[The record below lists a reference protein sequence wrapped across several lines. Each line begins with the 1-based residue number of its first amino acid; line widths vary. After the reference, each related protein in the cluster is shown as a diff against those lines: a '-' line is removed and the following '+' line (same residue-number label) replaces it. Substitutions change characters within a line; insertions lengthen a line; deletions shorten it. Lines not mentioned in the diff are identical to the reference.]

1 MTGKKILWADDEID
15 LLKPHILF
23 LEKKGYS
30 VTAVPSGNDAV
41 ELVESEYFDIV
52 FLDENMP
59 GISGLEALQSIK
71 TIDPT
76 LPTIMITKSE
86 EEHIMEEAIGSKI
99 NDYLIKPVNP
109 NQILLAIKKNL
120 DEKRLVG
127 EHSSSA
133 YQRQFREIS
142 MKLMGRMDMDD
153 WMELYKKLVYWN
165 MELDGTPDEAL
176 EEILKTQSSE
186 ANAQFSK
193 FIQENYEDWL
203 HGDEDAPIM
212 SHTLFKDRI
221 SKELADSPEGLFL
234 VVIDNLRF
242 DQWKAI
248 QPLLNE
254 YFRIESEEMFMS
266 ILPTATQ
273 YARNAIFA
281 GLLPSEIQKKYPNL
295 WVGENDEGGKNM
307 HEKEL
312 LETNLKRLGQNIPFS
327 YNKVLNLNFGKKLVE
342 RFHELK
348 RNKLN
353 VIVYN
358 FVDMLSH
365 ARTEMDMIKELA
377 DNAAAYRSLTLSWF
391 EHSPLFELIKKIQES
406 GSKMVITTDHG
417 TIQVENPV
425 KVIGDRAT
433 NTNLRYKT
441 GRNLNFDDKEV
452 YSVASPADIFL
463 PKENISSSFIFTQSR
478 DFFVYPNNQN
488 HFTKHYKGTFQHGGI
503 SMEEMLIPYVSLV
516 PR

>member
-41 ELVESEYFDIV
+41 ELVENEHFDIV

-133 YQRQFREIS
+133 YQREFREIS
-142 MKLMGRMDMDD
+142 MKLMGRMGMED

-186 ANAQFSK
+186 ANAQFGK
-193 FIQENYEDWL
+193 FIKENYEDWL
-203 HGDEDAPIM
+203 HGDEDAPVM
-212 SHTLFKDRI
+212 SHTLFKDKI
-221 SKELADSPEGLFL
+221 SHELKESPNGLFL

-254 YFRIESEEMFMS
+254 YFRVENEEMFMS

-273 YARNAIFA
+273 YARNALFA

-295 WVGENDEGGKNM
+295 WVGENQEGGKNM

-312 LETNLKRLGQNIPFS
+312 LQTNLKRLGHTIPIS

-348 RNKLN
+348 KNKLN

-377 DNAAAYRSLTLSWF
+377 DNSAAYRSLTLSWF

-425 KVIGDRAT
+425 KVVGDRAT

-441 GRNLNFDDKEV
+441 GRNLNFDQREV
-452 YSVASPADIFL
+452 YAVASPSDIYL
-463 PKENISSSFIFTQSR
+463 PKENISSSFIFTQST

>member
-15 LLKPHILF
+15 LLKPHIIF

-41 ELVESEYFDIV
+41 ELVENEHFDIV

-133 YQRQFREIS
+133 YQREFREIS
-142 MKLMGRMDMDD
+142 MKLMGRMDMQD

-186 ANAQFSK
+186 ANAQFGK
-193 FIQENYEDWL
+193 FIKENYEDWL
-203 HGDEDAPIM
+203 HGDEDAPVM
-212 SHTLFKDRI
+212 SHTLFKDKI
-221 SKELADSPEGLFL
+221 SHELKESPDGLFL

-254 YFRIESEEMFMS
+254 YFRVENEEMFMS

-273 YARNAIFA
+273 YARNALFA

-295 WVGENDEGGKNM
+295 WVGENQEGGKNM

-312 LETNLKRLGQNIPFS
+312 LQTNLKRLGHTIPIS

-348 RNKLN
+348 KNKLN

-377 DNAAAYRSLTLSWF
+377 DNSAAYRSLTLSWF

-425 KVIGDRAT
+425 KVVGDRAT

-441 GRNLNFDDKEV
+441 GRNLNFDQREV
-452 YSVASPADIFL
+452 YAVASPSDIYL
-463 PKENISSSFIFTQSR
+463 PKENISSSFIFTQST